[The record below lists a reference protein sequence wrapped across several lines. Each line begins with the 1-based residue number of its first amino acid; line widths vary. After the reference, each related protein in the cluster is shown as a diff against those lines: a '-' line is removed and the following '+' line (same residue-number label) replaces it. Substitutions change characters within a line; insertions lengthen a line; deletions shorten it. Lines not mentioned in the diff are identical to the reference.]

1 MAANAIYF
9 PYINVPPDPW
19 LMRMALYW
27 DQVKAIVPMEFQ
39 WNPELLEPKM
49 RDMISAGLV
58 QALAPM
64 EYLGGIDGFAD
75 DFLKSVERWQ
85 RPASGGREMPQT
97 VIHAEKLHRLVQP
110 LVEMGLARHV
120 KGGDWYEMPSPVASR
135 FMAHLARAL
144 GAVKAIDADP
154 VTNVASLGH
163 SVWKTGITAKRDA
176 LLVVLFP
183 VPDGSVALKLE
194 DIVEFK
200 AKHQPLAAR
209 FRQQLHDEC
218 VLMANAATDEER
230 QTLMEAMGRK
240 LQGQVDEI
248 SDAMKGRWQ
257 KIFLGRLSPGIPLI
271 SLLDANATQV
281 STFIGGLASAG
292 LAKFQASQAKATE
305 DASLRKPMAYVAL
318 ARDRL
323 PALRPAYRNR

>member
-27 DQVKAIVPMEFQ
+27 DQLKAIVPMEFQ

-58 QALAPM
+58 EAIAPAQ
-64 EYLGGIDGFAD
+64 YLGGIDGFAD
-75 DFLKSVERWQ
+75 HFLKSVERWR
-85 RPASGGREMPQT
+85 RPALGLREMPQT
-97 VIHAEKLHRLVQP
+97 VIHAEKLNSLVRP

-120 KGGDWYEMPSPVASR
+120 KGGDWYEVPSPVASR

-144 GAVKAIDADP
+144 GAVKDIDADP

-176 LLVVLFP
+176 LLEILFP
-183 VPDGSVALKLE
+183 VPQLSEQLKLD

-209 FRQQLHDEC
+209 FRQHLEDEC
-218 VLMANAATDEER
+218 VSMANAATDEER
-230 QTLMEAMGRK
+230 QARMEAMGRK
-240 LQGQVDEI
+240 LQGEVDEI
-248 SDAMKGRWQ
+248 SEALKGRWK
-257 KIFLGRLSPGIPLI
+257 KIFLGRLSPVIPLI
-271 SLLDANATQV
+271 ALLDANSTQV
-281 STFIGGLASAG
+281 STFISGLASAG
-292 LAKFQASQAKATE
+292 LAKFQADQAKDNE
-305 DASLRKPMAYVAL
+305 DAHLRKPMAYVAL
-318 ARDRL
+318 ARDRI
-323 PALRPAYRNR
+323 PALRPAYRYR